1 MKEIPALVALS
12 ALLMLTSSVMSP
24 ATARA
29 ASQSTVPAAKVRSFE
44 VLGIHLGMTPAQADA
59 ALAKHG
65 YTLTSAGST
74 SPGDLSISSLCVNDY
89 ISRLRSGK
97 PASAGY
103 PLVGSDLDGKCV
115 YRQSP
120 AYHGDS
126 FAGTHLVIMY
136 CEDYPAHS
144 GTMRAVQITYSTNSV
159 RTDADAQA
167 FRQAVFERMGTQP
180 TWQSK
185 DRKSG
190 SYCSSLYFDS
200 GPRIGTSPCGVDSLV
215 GFGILGPGLQRV
227 DAIEPEV
234 TLDYSAL
241 GSLGLQDRDFMI
253 TRITAINKAIQA
265 TRSQSK
271 TPF

>member
-1 MKEIPALVALS
+1 MKGSPTLLVLS
-12 ALLMLTSSVMSP
+12 ALVLLTFFVTSP
-24 ATARA
+24 ATVLA
-29 ASQSTVPAAKVRSFE
+29 ASHSTVPAAKIRSFE

-65 YTLTSAGST
+65 YTLTTAGST

-89 ISRLRSGK
+89 ITSLKSGK

-103 PLVGSDLDGKCV
+103 PLVGSNSDGKCV
-115 YRQSP
+115 YRQNP
-120 AYHGDS
+120 AYHGNS
-126 FAGTHLVIMY
+126 FAGTYLVITY
-136 CEDYPAHS
+136 CEDYPAHP
-144 GTMRAVQITYSTNSV
+144 GTMRAAQIAYSTNYV
-159 RTDADAQA
+159 RTDADALA
-167 FRQAVFERMGTQP
+167 FSRAVIERMATQP

-190 SYCSSLYFDS
+190 SYCSLLYYNS
-200 GPRIGTSPCGVDSLV
+200 GPSLDTSPCGVDSLV

-227 DAIEPEV
+227 DATEPGV

-241 GSLGLQDRDFMI
+241 GSLRLQDRDFMI
-253 TRITAINKAIQA
+253 NHITAINKAIQA